1 MEKTFQPGMRIG
13 QAVGRAGKS
22 NSDVI
27 IVHAATNNVAT
38 STPEKLCE
46 ETVGTL
52 KQVQTNNPKAK
63 VVFSSIFRRKDIMG
77 LSNKVKMVNELHADE
92 LALNGLDM
100 IDNSNIM
107 FSSLWDN
114 GLHIYMMEALESFL
128 VTLVVS

>member
-1 MEKTFQPGMRIG
+1 
-13 QAVGRAGKS
+13 
-22 NSDVI
+22 
-27 IVHAATNNVAT
+27 
-38 STPEKLCE
+38 
-46 ETVGTL
+46 
-52 KQVQTNNPKAK
+52 
-63 VVFSSIFRRKDIMG
+63 MG
-77 LSNKVKMVNELHADE
+77 LSNKVKMVNELLADE